1 MFKKLFNV
9 FIITKYFSKRYN
21 NVDEIEPYL
30 NTHNQRRENKQ
41 QTQSFSW
48 ASETLF
54 IFFPSGCSLGS
65 LDILKSRRSKKSR
78 GPFTHSTTTTHV
90 SV

>member
-9 FIITKYFSKRYN
+9 YIITKHFSKRYN
-21 NVDEIEPYL
+21 NVDEVEPHL
-30 NTHNQRRENKQ
+30 NTHNQGWENKQ
-41 QTQSFSW
+41 QTQPFSW

-54 IFFPSGCSLGS
+54 IFFPSGS

-78 GPFTHSTTTTHV
+78 GPFTHSATATQI